1 MRQHQSSV
9 DTRSTFSILYLLQG
23 NVSSW
28 FWKPMKQCIS
38 AKISTVY
45 QFFRFCTKV
54 FSFSLSFQSRTL
66 RSWLEGNLV
75 LASHGDQSWKW
86 KLGILTTI
94 PANSIRVGMYLLKS
108 KIWRYHTAW
117 ISFRSSCAVSFP
129 GYWPFWGLKSV
140 KDGYSYL
147 WHFIHRREIT
157 GQFLRFLEN
166 SWDKRKLPADSCDII
181 PGKLNKRLRWL
192 LCLKRDY
199 EHIKTEQYS
208 KIELQLLKPFER

>member
-147 WHFIHRREIT
+147 WHFIHRREIKAS
-157 GQFLRFLEN
+157 FFDSWKILETRESYQQIRVTSYQGN
-166 SWDKRKLPADSCDII
+166 WTKDFVDYYVWKEITNIL
-181 PGKLNKRLRWL
+181 KLNNT
-192 LCLKRDY
+192 LKL
-199 EHIKTEQYS
+199 S
-208 KIELQLLKPFER
+208 FSC